1 MALLLFRQTTRTTTM
16 ENEPQATETT
26 SRSRDTS
33 AAREPANP
41 RRPVFAA
48 EGAARENRV
57 SEPALATDGQ
67 TVEAGYGH
75 GV

>member
-1 MALLLFRQTTRTTTM
+1 M
-16 ENEPQATETT
+16 ENEPQATEAT
-26 SRSRDTS
+26 SQPRDTS
-33 AAREPANP
+33 AAREAANP
-41 RRPVFAA
+41 GRPVFAA

-57 SEPALATDGQ
+57 SEPAVAIDGQ